1 MTAGAVL
8 YKRRYAALQH
18 SSLFLYENRFSVT
31 ASPFLPQRNISIIS
45 FHTFRGFFI
54 LIFHTEI
61 FIPKETSFPEKKS
74 VLLENVNASAFWSI
88 LLMNICNDNRTIC
101 DNTACSNTGF
111 PKKHRVRHFIEHSG
125 KADQRTY
132 LGKDS
137 VLLTGYGPA

>member
-1 MTAGAVL
+1 MTAGTVL

-45 FHTFRGFFI
+45 FHTFREFFI

-74 VLLENVNASAFWSI
+74 VLLENVNASAF
-88 LLMNICNDNRTIC
+88 
-101 DNTACSNTGF
+101 
-111 PKKHRVRHFIEHSG
+111 
-125 KADQRTY
+125 
-132 LGKDS
+132 
-137 VLLTGYGPA
+137 